1 MSNPLNNVPGW
12 RDFADD
18 AELLAHLLTDDSR
31 RIAADANAFGTAW
44 AGGARISETFGPL
57 VYEEMHGIMALHFP
71 ANAALLPTGF
81 DFGSGATQAMLTIL
95 AEIDAEV
102 FTPQRIAVMRSWGI
116 ATKPL
121 WQWVGIEA
129 EPTVEDVAAWRL
141 DADTRLA
148 RDQIIERITA
158 VASAIAQAETPEA
171 VLADAEAAWS
181 GDAE

>member
-12 RDFADD
+12 RNFADD
-18 AELLAHLLTDDSR
+18 AALLAHLLGDDSR

-102 FTPQRIAVMRSWGI
+102 FTPQRISVMRAWGI
-116 ATKPL
+116 VTKPR
-121 WQWVGIEA
+121 WQWFSIAA
-129 EPTVEDVAAWRL
+129 EPTIEDVADWREW
-141 DADTRLA
+141 DATSQWWDAKTAQVDDGLFA
-148 RDQIIERITA
+148 GTITTQQQ
-158 VASAIAQAETPEA
+158 VID
-171 VLADAEAAWS
+171 LL
-181 GDAE
+181 GGG